1 MKKITLFLLLV
12 IILFSCA
19 PKIVPPPIKE
29 IDDKVKTEAVV
40 EEIKDVPVAIEE
52 VPNAFAE
59 GKSLFEN
66 NCSNCHKLYN
76 PKDFTAEQWLP
87 IMNRM
92 QKQANLSDADH
103 DKIYTYLTSN

>member
-1 MKKITLFLLLV
+1 MKKIAIFLFSV

-29 IDDKVKTEAVV
+29 IDDKEKSIAVV
-40 EEIKDVPVAIEE
+40 EEIKDVPVTVVEL
-52 VPNAFAE
+52 PNAFAE

-76 PKDFTAEQWLP
+76 PKDFTAQQWLP

-92 QKQANLSDADH
+92 QKQANLSDVDH
-103 DKIYTYLTSN
+103 DKIYAYLTSN